1 MPSLIRFA
9 DTRVLATAAATMRTY
24 VSPTSANESDISVWR
39 SEMQPD
45 TAGPA
50 HSIDTDH
57 IVVIVDGR
65 LDAEIG
71 GERVEAHPG
80 DCVLLRAGTSRRLTA
95 GPTGVT
101 TLTVAVA
108 GSTAAAGESEA
119 VPVPWAN

>member
-1 MPSLIRFA
+1 MRNLIRFA
-9 DTRVLATAAATMRTY
+9 DTRVLDTPAATMRTY
-24 VSPTSANESDISVWR
+24 VSPSSVNESDISVWR

-45 TAGPA
+45 TAGPV

-57 IVVIVDGR
+57 IVVILDGR

-71 GERVEAHPG
+71 GERVEANRG

-95 GPTGVT
+95 GPTGVA

-108 GSTAAAGESEA
+108 GSTAVAGGSDP